1 MGDAVVLAEGCLA
14 TKKGKT
20 AHGLIRHSMR
30 DEIRAVIDSDHAGED
45 AGQVAGGEPVE
56 IPVVADLEEAVR
68 AADPETLYVGAAP
81 VGGELPPSFVQ
92 TIEGA
97 LRRGMSVYSGM
108 HRFLG
113 DEERFAELAEEH
125 GAEIHDVRRPPEAPR
140 VADGRVYDLDLPRV
154 LVTGTD
160 CAVGKRTTATL
171 LVEEARDRGLDAA
184 LVATGQTGIMI
195 GADVGVVVDRL
206 PSDFCAGEVERMLT
220 EVADR
225 DLAIVEGQGAIL
237 HPAYS
242 APSLGILHGAAPH
255 VALMAH
261 DPMRKSRLMF
271 DHPAYEVASLSEEI
285 ALVERL
291 GSVPVAGIAVNG
303 GSLDDVRAAE
313 ARIARRTGRPAV
325 DPVAHDPG
333 PLLDVVLDQLANQDV
348 APDAQ
353 RYIKQGP

>member
-1 MGDAVVLAEGCLA
+1 MGDAVVLAEGCLDK
-14 TKKGKT
+14 KKGKT
-20 AHGLIRHSMR
+20 AHGLVRHSMR
-30 DEIRAVIDSDHAGED
+30 DTIRAVIDSDHAGED
-45 AGQVAGGEPVE
+45 AGRVMGEGPVD

-68 AADPETLYVGAAP
+68 IADPGTLYVGAAP
-81 VGGELPPSFVQ
+81 VGGDLPPSFVE

-97 LRRGMSVYSGM
+97 LRRGMEIYSGM

-113 DEERFAELAEEH
+113 DDERFAELAEEH
-125 GAEIHDVRRPPEAPR
+125 GAEIHDVRRPPDEPR
-140 VADGRVYDLDLPRV
+140 VADGRVFDLDLPRV
-154 LVTGTD
+154 VVMGTD

-171 LVEEARDRGLDAA
+171 VVEEARDRGLDAA

-225 DLAIVEGQGAIL
+225 DLAVVEGQGALL

-255 VALMAH
+255 AALMVH

-271 DHPAYEVASLSEEI
+271 DHPAYAVGSLTEEI
-285 ALVERL
+285 ELVERL
-291 GSVPVAGIAVNG
+291 GTVPVAGVAVNG
-303 GSLDDVRAAE
+303 GSVDDVEAAE
-313 ARIARRTGRPAV
+313 DRIARRTGRPAV
-325 DPVAHDPG
+325 DPVARGPG
-333 PLLDVVLDQLANQDV
+333 PLLDAILDQIANQDV
-348 APDAQ
+348 APSAQ